1 MMKVLLTGGAGYI
14 GSVLTGRLLA
24 RGMDVAVVDK
34 LIYRQTSLLQ
44 YFDNPRFSFVNGDVR
59 DERLMRDLVRDRDVI
74 LPLAAIVGAPACARD
89 PESSTSINLHAV
101 AMLAKISSA
110 GQAVIYPTTNS
121 GYGTTSGEEF
131 CTEETPL
138 APISLYGR
146 DKVEAERILLERG
159 NAVTLRF
166 ATVFGVSPR
175 MRLDLLVNDFTFRA
189 VRDRFLVIFEKQFKR
204 NFLHVL
210 DAADCFVFCIEQFA
224 QMKGEPYNVGLNEAN
239 ISKEELALAIKRRVP
254 ELYIHFAEVGSD
266 PDKRNY
272 VVSNDKINRKG
283 FVASHGLDEGIR
295 QLIRA
300 YAMIGKS
307 EMPGN
312 C

>member
-1 MMKVLLTGGAGYI
+1 MVKVLVTGGAGYI
-14 GSVLTGRLLA
+14 GSVLTGRLLH
-24 RGMDVAVVDK
+24 RGMDVAVVDN
-34 LIYRQTSLLQ
+34 LLYRQTSLLP
-44 YFDNPRFSFVNGDVR
+44 YFDNPRFSFVRGDAR

-89 PESSTSINLHAV
+89 PRLATSVNLEAV
-101 AMLAKISSA
+101 AMLDRLRSTAQ
-110 GQAVIYPTTNS
+110 GVVFPTTNS
-121 GYGTTSGEEF
+121 GYGTTSGESY

-159 NAVTLRF
+159 SAVTLRF

-189 VRDRFLVIFEKQFKR
+189 VTDGFLVIFEKHFKR

-210 DAADCFVFCIEQFA
+210 DAADCFAFCIEHFA
-224 QMKGEPYNVGLNEAN
+224 EVSGGAYNVGLNEAN
-239 ISKEELALAIKRRVP
+239 ISKEELALAIKKRVP
-254 ELYIHFAEVGSD
+254 SLYIHFAEVGSD

-272 VVSNDKINRKG
+272 IVSNEKINRKG
-283 FVASHGLDEGIR
+283 FTASHGLDEGIR
-295 QLIRA
+295 QLVHA
-300 YAMIGKS
+300 YRMIGKS
-307 EMPGN
+307 GMYN
-312 C
+312 Y

>member
-1 MMKVLLTGGAGYI
+1 MMMKVLLTGGAGYI

-121 GYGTTSGEEF
+121 GYGTTSGKEF
-131 CTEETPL
+131 CTEESPL

-146 DKVEAERILLERG
+146 DKVEAERRLLDRG

-175 MRLDLLVNDFTFRA
+175 MRLDLLVNDLTLRA
-189 VRDRFLVIFEKQFKR
+189 LRDRFLVIFEKGFKR
-204 NFLHVL
+204 NFLHIL
-210 DAADCFVFCIEQFA
+210 DAADCFLFCIDRFDSLNG
-224 QMKGEPYNVGLNEAN
+224 KPYNVGCNEAN
-239 ISKEELALAIKRRVP
+239 ISKEELALAIKKRIP
-254 ELYIHFAEVGSD
+254 DLYIHFAEVGSD

-272 VVSNDKINRKG
+272 VVSNERINREG
-283 FVASHGLDEGIR
+283 FTASRGLDEGIG
-295 QLIRA
+295 QLILA
-300 YAMIGKS
+300 YGMIGRS
-307 EMPGN
+307 GMYN